1 MSALHF
7 NWDLGGMRVVVK
19 DKIEFSFGIG
29 LGSVFVNGVGVE
41 TMNHYKFIKNNKLTV
56 CPRLQLGFGWSE
68 GWD

>member
-41 TMNHYKFIKNNKLTV
+41 TMYH
-56 CPRLQLGFGWSE
+56 
-68 GWD
+68 